1 MTWLKKVW
9 RILVEIF
16 KSLLVLA
23 GIGLTWMAA
32 SLATSAIYRY
42 WKPPFSDYVIDLLNA
57 ILGVILFILIVLL
70 ISFLFRP
77 HQMRMLNSIIAAI
90 RRIAKGDF
98 SVRLEGFDKLREFES
113 IVHSINEM
121 ASELGRMETMRQDFI
136 SNVSHEIQSP
146 LTSIQGFARALRKP
160 GLPPE
165 KRDHYLEII
174 EAESRRLSQMSD
186 NLLKL
191 SSLEAERATFQANR
205 FRLDRQLKT
214 VVLAC
219 EPQWLDKDIQI
230 NLDLEPVEVEAVE
243 DLLAQVWLNLL
254 HNSIKF
260 TPHGGEITLT
270 LSRGEKH
277 AEVGIA
283 DSGIGI
289 DKQDL
294 VHIFERFYKAD
305 KSRTRSAGGSGLGL
319 SIVKKIVEIHQGN
332 VSVASEPGQGT
343 KFNIA
348 VPYDWKLNS

>member
-1 MTWLKKVW
+1 
-9 RILVEIF
+9 
-16 KSLLVLA
+16 
-23 GIGLTWMAA
+23 MAA

>member
-1 MTWLKKVW
+1 MNWLKKIWKV
-9 RILVEIF
+9 LFHIF
-16 KSLLVLA
+16 GSLAVLA
-23 GIGLTWMAA
+23 VFGLTWTAA
-32 SLATSAIYRY
+32 TFTTSVVYRH
-42 WKPPFSDYVIDLLNA
+42 WEPPFSDYALELLNV
-57 ILGVILFILIVLL
+57 ILGFILFVFIAFLIGQLL
-70 ISFLFRP
+70 HNNQLK
-77 HQMRMLNSIIAAI
+77 MLNSVIAAI

-98 SVRLEGFDKLREFES
+98 SVRLEGFEKLREFES

-146 LTSIQGFARALRKP
+146 LTSIRGFARALRKP
-160 GLPPE
+160 GLPQE

-174 EAESRRLSQMSD
+174 ESESRRLSQMSD

-219 EPQWLDKDIQI
+219 EPQWLDKNIQI
-230 NLDLEPVEVEAVE
+230 NLDLVPVEVEAVE

-254 HNSIKF
+254 YNSIKF

-270 LSRGEKH
+270 LSRGGRH

-283 DSGIGI
+283 DSGMGI
-289 DKQDL
+289 AKEDL

-332 VSVASEPGQGT
+332 ISVASEPGQGT
-343 KFNIA
+343 RFVIA
-348 VPYDWKLNS
+348 VPYDWT